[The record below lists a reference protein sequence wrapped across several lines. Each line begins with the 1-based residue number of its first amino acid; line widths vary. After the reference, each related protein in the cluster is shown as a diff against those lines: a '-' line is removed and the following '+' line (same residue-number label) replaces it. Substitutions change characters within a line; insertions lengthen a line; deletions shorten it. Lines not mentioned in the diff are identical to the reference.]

1 MHLQTT
7 VLTSGDDD
15 AWLRVVTW
23 VGLHGS
29 ILHKISALVNS
40 LCSMDRV

>member
-7 VLTSGDDD
+7 VLTSGDDG

-23 VGLHGS
+23 VGLYVS
-29 ILHKISALVNS
+29 ILHIISELVNS